1 MGTADNFKAA
11 YDQFKVELPIL
22 QSLVAS
28 DLSHNFVYDLEFS
41 LQRDGLS
48 IVIKEQPDNVSQL
61 YNVDL
66 LSCALNK
73 YLFDEDL
80 EELLVLA
87 QI

>member
-28 DLSHNFVYDLEFS
+28 DLSDNFVYDLELS

-48 IVIKEQPDNVSQL
+48 IVIK
-61 YNVDL
+61 
-66 LSCALNK
+66 
-73 YLFDEDL
+73 
-80 EELLVLA
+80 
-87 QI
+87 

>member
-28 DLSHNFVYDLEFS
+28 DLSYNFVYDLELS
-41 LQRDGLS
+41 LQRDRLS
-48 IVIKEQPDNVSQL
+48 IVIKEQADNVSQL

-66 LSCALNK
+66 LSSALNK
-73 YLFDEDL
+73 YLFDKDL
-80 EELLVLA
+80 EELLVLS